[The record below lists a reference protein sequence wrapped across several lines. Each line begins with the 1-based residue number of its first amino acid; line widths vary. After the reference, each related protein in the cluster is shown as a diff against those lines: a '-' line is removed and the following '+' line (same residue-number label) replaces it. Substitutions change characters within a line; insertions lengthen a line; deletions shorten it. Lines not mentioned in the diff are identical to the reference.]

1 METATASR
9 SWPAPPMER
18 RDFVS
23 WDDFFAY
30 MEEYQQCTHQ
40 TFSRRSAT
48 SVKTRNQVLASIAG
62 SGRPLPSPL
71 LPERFLDY
79 TRMLQC
85 SHKLRGE
92 AARPHARWNGEQPS
106 ECQARLDED
115 GKYRIRV
122 TKASLLHNHPL
133 GGGATHISAALSTA
147 TASPSQS
154 GVSQETQQTKRRRV
168 GRPRKYYRSDEGE
181 ATTRKASTDMT
192 HLPTMADVRAFLERV
207 KRVRSSQRDV
217 LQSVEERLATYV
229 NEFAALEGNAAKIFV
244 DNEKVLSNITLQTKH
259 MRKVFEAFPE
269 VLRVDALPPS
279 KENTSESSYSVFSLM
294 AHDTLG
300 NWQYVQHAIVECDR
314 SETLRAALDQF
325 KAHNARH
332 PRIRALIVPS
342 DDSPGLLEE
351 LRTSFPS
358 ARVLYSQFHVVRA
371 LHKAILNHGNDL
383 TSWHR
388 DRLTGIAQL
397 LVYAP
402 TSLVYGANIALM
414 ADVLGSKQHSF
425 FRYYLEMWDS
435 CRDRWT
441 TFAREGVTTFSISEN
456 DGQFAPTWREIFA
469 AVNEE
474 MALDETVAAIRY
486 YQTVVE
492 RAFIRDLNTELSNA
506 SIAAIRSGSGGE
518 EYDAEMR
525 LLAAT
530 VSPAASSLVFPQYR
544 YAISRG
550 AYQFFE
556 PTRGSFF
563 VSAVAHNEVFCD
575 DPSKEFCVEAERG
588 WQCSCAFMVNHHL
601 PCRHV
606 FYVRRIIRCS
616 TLIPMEHIEP
626 RWVLTKAKQFFEDKA
641 TEIGS
646 DTGPNHEFSNVVP
659 PPGAW
664 QKYVTA
670 QEVGK
675 RISQRMMEM
684 DPVEFDR
691 ALRFY
696 KLVESTL
703 NVRPFNLTSAAAARL
718 NIHGGGP
725 GPAARKPNWVE
736 PDPTRT
742 LAPRGGPV
750 AATMSMSPNDQLAA
764 AIAARNRQLAQM
776 GNRQVSQP
784 KTTEVIDLQDESEEE
799 EKNDSGRRATRREG
813 EVGVGGSTGKEAEK
827 QDADKLSENQE
838 PEHEDQN
845 EVSADDLSEEQAAE
859 NSSPTS
865 TQRQREPWE
874 AIDGPGVGN
883 DELADTNLHS

>member
-1 METATASR
+1 
-9 SWPAPPMER
+9 
-18 RDFVS
+18 
-23 WDDFFAY
+23 
-30 MEEYQQCTHQ
+30 
-40 TFSRRSAT
+40 
-48 SVKTRNQVLASIAG
+48 
-62 SGRPLPSPL
+62 
-71 LPERFLDY
+71 
-79 TRMLQC
+79 MLQC

-106 ECQARLDED
+106 ECQARINATLQLDED